1 MRTTLRLYAEGWSD
15 WSDTSISWI
24 RRRLGRL
31 LLILGNWCADLGER
45 LTEISE
51 QNEAYGDGGPA

>member
-1 MRTTLRLYAEGWSD
+1 MRTILRLYAEGSID
-15 WSDTSISWI
+15 WNDTFPFWI

-45 LTEISE
+45 LTGI
-51 QNEAYGDGGPA
+51 NDPTEAFGDRGPA